1 MVNPRS
7 TDMKKKLG
15 RLRLLFSLLAN
26 KLVKDLRNAVRIFG
40 LDTVTTDFFMC
51 NIGLKELQK
60 PIF

>member
-7 TDMKKKLG
+7 TDMEKKRG

-40 LDTVTTDFFMC
+40 PDTVTTAFVMC
-51 NIGLKELQK
+51 NMGLKELR
-60 PIF
+60 